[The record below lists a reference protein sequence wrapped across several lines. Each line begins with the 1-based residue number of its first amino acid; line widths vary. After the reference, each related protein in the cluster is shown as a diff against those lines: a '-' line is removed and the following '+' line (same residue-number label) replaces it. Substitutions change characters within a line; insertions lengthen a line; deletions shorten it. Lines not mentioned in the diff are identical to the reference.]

1 MARHDRSGEHSRANL
16 DRPEAY
22 DRIRRASSGN
32 VYYGGYDSE
41 ADDHSSGGRDTTG
54 PLAAI
59 IEETSLEP
67 PPMQTFFDFDV
78 TRIDGRPHLLDTLR
92 GKVVL
97 AVNVASQCGLT
108 PQYTDL
114 EGLQEE
120 LSGENF
126 TVVGFPCNQFGAQEP
141 GSEADI
147 QTFCSTTYGVT
158 FPMSAKLE
166 VNGPG
171 RHPLY
176 AWLTDPANG
185 HPGDIEWNFE
195 KFLVGRDGRLLK
207 RYAPTTRPRDSGLM
221 NDIASAL

>member
-1 MARHDRSGEHSRANL
+1 MPS
-16 DRPEAY
+16 
-22 DRIRRASSGN
+22 
-32 VYYGGYDSE
+32 
-41 ADDHSSGGRDTTG
+41 
-54 PLAAI
+54 
-59 IEETSLEP
+59 
-67 PPMQTFFDFDV
+67 FFDFKV
-78 TRIDGRPHLLDTLR
+78 KGIDGANDFLHPLE

-114 EGLQEE
+114 EGLHEE

-126 TVVGFPCNQFGAQEP
+126 AVVGFPCNQFGAQEP
-141 GSEADI
+141 GSEAEI
-147 QTFCSTTYGVT
+147 LTFCSTNYGVT
-158 FPMSAKLE
+158 FPMSTKLE

-195 KFLVGRDGRLLK
+195 KFLIGRDGRLLQ
-207 RYAPTTRPRDSGLM
+207 RYAPTTKPRDSGLM